1 MLDLLKENLSC
12 LDQRPQHYQTRRS
25 FLRRASVHEV
35 GATTHLL
42 TTVLFNLKR
51 IESEKDCT
59 ILQIPQTRCFLDV
72 DLLGADRSIHP
83 STIRCESL
91 CHSVLR

>member
-35 GATTHLL
+35 GATDHLL
-42 TTVLFNLKR
+42 TTVLFNLKVLSLR
-51 IESEKDCT
+51 WIVPFYKYH
-59 ILQIPQTRCFLDV
+59 RLDAFWM
-72 DLLGADRSIHP
+72 LI
-83 STIRCESL
+83 C
-91 CHSVLR
+91 

>member
-35 GATTHLL
+35 GATDQLL
-42 TTVLFNLKR
+42 TAVLFNLKVL
-51 IESEKDCT
+51 S
-59 ILQIPQTRCFLDV
+59 LRCIVLFYKFLGLD
-72 DLLGADRSIHP
+72 AF
-83 STIRCESL
+83 
-91 CHSVLR
+91 